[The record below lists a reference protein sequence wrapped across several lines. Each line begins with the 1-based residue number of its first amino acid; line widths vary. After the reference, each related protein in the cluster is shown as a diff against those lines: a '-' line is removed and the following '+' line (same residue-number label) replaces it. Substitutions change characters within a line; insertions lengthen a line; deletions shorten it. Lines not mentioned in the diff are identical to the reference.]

1 MRATQDSAELAVRNL
16 LKRIAE
22 DRGGKEIHAADYM
35 DDGTPIM
42 LKVTIDRS
50 DGSAIFDFT
59 GTGPEVYGEP
69 TLLGHRGNTQRTDE
83 VQEIGMLQLRFVTRR
98 SYSPYVV
105 WLTPTFLSIKAV

>member
-1 MRATQDSAELAVRNL
+1 MRAIQDSAELAVRNL
-16 LKRIAE
+16 LKQIAE
-22 DRGGKEIHAADYM
+22 DRGGKEINAVDYM

-42 LKVTIDRS
+42 LRVTIDRS

-98 SYSPYVV
+98 SYSPYAV